1 MKGERRKEL
10 EALFAGVDESERILV
25 DRLIGEVVYLE
36 ETMES
41 LRSLPFIVEHPSRK
55 GVMKTTPAAK
65 LYKESSQSY
74 MNAIR
79 ILLNILR
86 KTETDAADELL
97 KRLEEFA

>member
-1 MKGERRKEL
+1 MKGERRREL
-10 EALFAGVDESERILV
+10 AALFAGCDESERVLV
-25 DRLIGEVVYLE
+25 DRLISEAAYLE
-36 ETMES
+36 ETMEK
-41 LRSLPFIVEHPSRK
+41 LRDLPFIVEHPTRK
-55 GVMKTTPAAK
+55 GVYKTTPAAK

-86 KTETDAADELL
+86 KTEASAADELL